1 MISSSERYFPITF
14 SIDCLQNKLMSKRCI
29 KATGI
34 DNFIIDNQIPNM
46 HLGVF
51 ITDNNDVER
60 ASEGVLDDG
69 LEQF

>member
-1 MISSSERYFPITF
+1 
-14 SIDCLQNKLMSKRCI
+14 
-29 KATGI
+29 
-34 DNFIIDNQIPNM
+34 M

-69 LEQF
+69 LEQFWQLVKDLEWHAAVDIFLEGRNHQNVDKLIPERFQVTQGN

>member
-1 MISSSERYFPITF
+1 
-14 SIDCLQNKLMSKRCI
+14 MSKRCL

-34 DNFIIDNQIPNM
+34 DNCINDYQIPNM

>member
-1 MISSSERYFPITF
+1 M
-14 SIDCLQNKLMSKRCI
+14 SIRCL

-34 DNFIIDNQIPNM
+34 DNNCINDYQILPNM